1 MGLPLKKESE
11 KFTYADYLTWPDDER
26 WEIIEGIPYNMAP
39 APSRKNQRILGKLFN
54 QIENYLE
61 DKDCE
66 VYLAS
71 FDVRLT
77 EKYETDEETTSVV
90 QPDIVIICDKDK
102 LDDKGC
108 KGAPDLVIEILSP
121 STAAKDIGEKFN
133 LYERHKVK
141 EYWIVYPNDEIVMV
155 YKLDGKEKYKEAEV
169 FVKDEKIKVGIFEDL
184 IIDLSAVFIE

>member
-1 MGLPLKKESE
+1 MGLPLKKENK
-11 KFTYADYLTWPDDER
+11 KFTYADYLTWPDNER
-26 WEIIEGIPYNMAP
+26 WEIIDGVPYNMAP
-39 APSRKNQRILGKLFN
+39 APSRKHQRLMRDLCRPI
-54 QIENYLE
+54 INYLD

-66 VYLAS
+66 IYFAP

-155 YKLDGKEKYKEAEV
+155 YKLDETGK
-169 FVKDEKIKVGIFEDL
+169 
-184 IIDLSAVFIE
+184 